1 MHTTCLPAC
10 DACDGSVRT
19 KRGGPGGG
27 GGGGIDARKRK
38 ALAAAAE
45 DNDEGDGDDDSDA
58 TDDSAAD
65 AAESVFFKRSVF
77 FKQESTPEYLVT
89 KLNDYAAQG
98 KLRSKR
104 EFELIAAVHASLS
117 EINVLLLAYRPPLV
131 SRAADWRQKRALFDV
146 AFAGASPGV
155 DIGKLIPFQAVRT
168 RARARSATYAP
179 PA

>member
-117 EINVLLLAYRPPLV
+117 EIKVLLLASRPPLGV
-131 SRAADWRQKRALFDV
+131 ARGRVAPEARALSCRV
-146 AFAGASPGV
+146 RGREPRRRYQEANPV
-155 DIGKLIPFQAVRT
+155 QAVRT
-168 RARARSATYAP
+168 RIHARL
-179 PA
+179 